1 MFVHIFFS
9 FKNPRMAT
17 AATVSLTAVILHQD
31 LYASFMK
38 RIQVV
43 IAVQPMTTTRMVI
56 VNVTVVIH
64 MTI

>member
-1 MFVHIFFS
+1 
-9 FKNPRMAT
+9 MAT

-31 LYASFMK
+31 LYASSMK

-43 IAVQPMTTTRMVI
+43 IAVQPMATTRMVI
-56 VNVTVVIH
+56 VNVTVAIH

>member
-1 MFVHIFFS
+1 
-9 FKNPRMAT
+9 MAT
-17 AATVSLTAVILHQD
+17 TATVSLTAVILHQD
-31 LYASFMK
+31 LYASSMK